1 MFIWNFFPS
10 EEEQEEEEP
19 EQEEEE
25 YGGGGFEEIV
35 RFRDP
40 KMRHMWGLWWP
51 RCLLQLLHHNCVH

>member
-25 YGGGGFEEIV
+25 EYGGGGIEGIV
-35 RFRDP
+35 CVHDP
-40 KMRHMWGLWWP
+40 KMRQM
-51 RCLLQLLHHNCVH
+51 